1 MERSMFKTLEQS
13 LEKYIASGTKEIKLT
28 EYCSQ
33 ILCLMQEIR
42 FSNDIQEA
50 VSSKT
55 IKQMGVKLK
64 QDLQNLTKI
73 LPTVSKL
80 EAIKLK
86 ALILDLIHHLNVVEH
101 MTKD

>member
-1 MERSMFKTLEQS
+1 
-13 LEKYIASGTKEIKLT
+13 
-28 EYCSQ
+28 
-33 ILCLMQEIR
+33 MQEIR
-42 FSNDIQEA
+42 FSADMQEA
-50 VSSKT
+50 VTTKT
-55 IKQMGVKLK
+55 IKQMSVKLK

-86 ALILDLIHHLNVVEH
+86 ALILDLIHHLNIVEH